1 VSNRP
6 KKHHY
11 VPQSILRHFSA
22 DKTRTKIYVFDK
34 TSMRSYSSSI
44 RNAGCENYFNTVE
57 IDGKIVCYEGLF
69 QANDNHLARL
79 LGAITSSRSLEHITA
94 EDRHTLS
101 EVVAAQIVRA
111 KIMRTT
117 IISIA
122 EQLST
127 SLRELDLD
135 LGEVDGLSMPTDKEV
150 RRAAFTS
157 LLDLG
162 NIISALREKRLILI
176 HSNDS
181 RVFWTSDN
189 PVVLHN
195 TFPYGEKG
203 LDAPG
208 IEIYFPVSSE
218 LVLGF
223 FCPSI
228 ELKIQQ
234 LLTSKHSSINYEKF
248 SEIYRGLQDGG
259 SVSLGPETI
268 PFLNSL
274 QVLNSSR
281 FLYAQNG
288 DFAHARVV
296 LEMNPDA
303 QDIRSLFSVGP
314 MGQGTPARP
323 SMPPGLWVVF
333 YGNRNHCMIPVD
345 VWDQSSGFLEFETS
359 DSTSLQAVLADQPLK
374 QAVLFQ
380 DGVERRG
387 VSGRSN

>member
-1 VSNRP
+1 MSNRP

-150 RRAAFTS
+150 RRAAF
-157 LLDLG
+157 
-162 NIISALREKRLILI
+162 IPIQ
-176 HSNDS
+176 ND
-181 RVFWTSDN
+181 
-189 PVVLHN
+189 
-195 TFPYGEKG
+195 
-203 LDAPG
+203 
-208 IEIYFPVSSE
+208 
-218 LVLGF
+218 
-223 FCPSI
+223 
-228 ELKIQQ
+228 
-234 LLTSKHSSINYEKF
+234 F
-248 SEIYRGLQDGG
+248 S
-259 SVSLGPETI
+259 
-268 PFLNSL
+268 
-274 QVLNSSR
+274 
-281 FLYAQNG
+281 
-288 DFAHARVV
+288 
-296 LEMNPDA
+296 
-303 QDIRSLFSVGP
+303 
-314 MGQGTPARP
+314 GQ
-323 SMPPGLWVVF
+323 
-333 YGNRNHCMIPVD
+333 Y
-345 VWDQSSGFLEFETS
+345 
-359 DSTSLQAVLADQPLK
+359 
-374 QAVLFQ
+374 
-380 DGVERRG
+380 
-387 VSGRSN
+387 